1 MSNQNNFKIWVYY
14 GALVVVGIV
23 FIYKVAVLQLFKG
36 EDYLK
41 QALRNSSAEIT
52 LHPVRG
58 TIYDRNGKLIVY
70 NDYVYDLLVVPIK
83 TEQFDTIALCRIL
96 GMDTAELKSK
106 LQKARSFS
114 SRKPALIAKNL
125 STPAYSIL
133 QENLFLFPGFYIENK
148 TDRKYKV
155 TGMAH
160 VLGYTSEVTKEDIE
174 KDRYYKQG
182 DFIGVTG
189 IEKSYEKE
197 LRGNNGVRVMI
208 VDKHNIEKGNFA
220 DGVYDTEPTPGQDL
234 FTSIDLDL
242 QELAEELLANK
253 TGSIVAINPKTGE
266 VLCIANSPAYDP
278 NELTGPERNKN
289 FRKLL
294 LDPKKPLFNRA
305 LKAPYPPGSTFKPV
319 EALIG
324 LQEGIITPQT
334 TFSCYRG
341 YVLGNRKV
349 GCHAHASP
357 VNLRYSIQTSCNA
370 YYCHIFR
377 NIVDNPKYANVSEGL
392 NAWIAH
398 LNTFGIGSY
407 IDIDIPGESKG
418 ILPSVKL
425 YTRVFGKNWRSS
437 NVVSIG
443 IGQGEVG
450 VTPLQMANFTAI
462 IANGGYYI
470 RPHVVKYI
478 GRNKAHRP
486 ENLQRHY
493 VSVDTAYFPLIIEAM
508 NFVYQPGGT
517 AFWASIPGL
526 NLCGKTGTAQNPH
539 GKDHSIF
546 VGFGPKEDP
555 QIAVAV
561 VIENGGFGATW
572 AAPIASLIMERYIK
586 QSKETAKPDMY
597 KRMLN
602 PVTPAVVQ
610 STSQD

>member
-1 MSNQNNFKIWVYY
+1 MKKQSGYYTQIFYVLLVIVGVVFLAKI
-14 GALVVVGIV
+14 A
-23 FIYKVAVLQLFKG
+23 FLQLG
-36 EDYLK
+36 GDDYLK
-41 QALRNSSAEIT
+41 QALRNSSTEIT

-70 NDYVYDLLVVPIK
+70 NDYVYDLVVVPIK
-83 TEQFDTIALCRIL
+83 TEAFDTLELCRIL
-96 GMDTAELKSK
+96 EMDTAEFKKRML
-106 LQKARSFS
+106 KARDYSR
-114 SRKPALIAKNL
+114 RKPTVISKNL
-125 STPAYSIL
+125 STPSYSVL
-133 QENLFLFPGFYIENK
+133 QENLFRFPGFLIENK

-155 TGMAH
+155 KGMAH
-160 VLGYTSEVTKEDIE
+160 VLGYTSEVNRTDIE
-174 KDRYYKQG
+174 NDPYYKPG

-220 DGVYDTEPTPGQDL
+220 DGVYDVKPIPGEDI

-242 QELAEELLANK
+242 QELAEEFLANK

-266 VLCIANSPAYDP
+266 ILCLANSPAYDP

-289 FRKLL
+289 FHKLL
-294 LDPKKPLFNRA
+294 IDPKKPLFNRA
-305 LKAPYPPGSTFKPV
+305 LKAPYPPGSTFKPIQ
-319 EALIG
+319 ALIG
-324 LQEGIITPQT
+324 LAEGVITPQT
-334 TFSCYRG
+334 SFSCYRG

-357 VNLRYSIQTSCNA
+357 VNLKYSIQTSCNA
-370 YYCHIFR
+370 YYCHVFR
-377 NIVDNPKYANVSEGL
+377 DIVDNPKYKNVSEGL
-392 NAWIAH
+392 ETWLDYLH
-398 LNTFGIGSY
+398 TFAIGSY
-407 IDIDIPGESKG
+407 TGIDIPGESKG

-425 YTRVFGKNWRSS
+425 YSKVFGKNWRSS
-437 NVVSIG
+437 NVISVA

-450 VTPLQMANFTAI
+450 VTPLQMANYTAI
-462 IANGGYYI
+462 IANGGYYV

-478 GRNKAHRP
+478 GRDKKHVP
-486 ENLQRHY
+486 SNLKRHY
-493 VSVDTAYFPLIIEAM
+493 VSVDTSYFPLIIEAM
-508 NFVYQPGGT
+508 SLVYQPGGT
-517 AFWASIPGL
+517 AFWASIPGI

-561 VIENGGFGATW
+561 LIENGGFGATW
-572 AAPIASLIMERYIK
+572 AAPMASLLMERYLK
-586 QSKETAKPDMY
+586 QNKETAKPDMY

-602 PVTPAVVQ
+602 PVNPIVPPPNKVE
-610 STSQD
+610 